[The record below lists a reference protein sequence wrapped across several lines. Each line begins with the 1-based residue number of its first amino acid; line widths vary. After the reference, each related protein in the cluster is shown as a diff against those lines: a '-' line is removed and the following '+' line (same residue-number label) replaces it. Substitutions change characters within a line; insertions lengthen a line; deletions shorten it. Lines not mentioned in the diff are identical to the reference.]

1 MSNEDNDN
9 QLRKPIIFH
18 ETQYKYSPLHPFDRV
33 INGRNKFA
41 ITSSTGNG
49 KWVRS
54 GFLFYE
60 LNGVEIYAPLN
71 SVLMIDTAEKTVFIK
86 EDKDVS
92 GSISPTDPELIE
104 YVILFTDIGYESED
118 EPFRWIKVQ
127 GRSHAY
133 QSIKDNATMINV
145 DQSFILAETVALKDA
160 LSIREFCEYLKN
172 ANVIDEDDDFDIND
186 YAGTDYI

>member
-1 MSNEDNDN
+1 MSDE
-9 QLRKPIIFH
+9 LRKPIHFK
-18 ETQYKYSPLHPFDRV
+18 ESEYKFKPIQPFDRL

-49 KWVRS
+49 KYVRS
-54 GFLFYE
+54 GFLYYK
-60 LNGVEIYAPLN
+60 LDSVEIYAPLN

-86 EDKDVS
+86 EDKNLS
-92 GSISPTDPELIE
+92 SSISPSDPELIE

-118 EPFRWIKVQ
+118 EPFRWIKIQ
-127 GRSHAY
+127 GRSRAY
-133 QSIKDNATMINV
+133 QSIKDNATMINI
-145 DQSFILAETVALKDA
+145 DQSFIIAETVALKDA

-172 ANVIDEDDDFDIND
+172 AEVIDPNDDFDIND